1 MGQLLADKKIPLPVG
16 LLSVRSRTSKARF
29 TIVDD
34 CVLLKT
40 EAKRNKH
47 LDLSDFPDRTGFEAS
62 VNHIHLPFDGS
73 AKSLQSSLSF
83 ATELR
88 DALSVF
94 DPTRRFAVILSV
106 SPQGSVVRF
115 HQIRPRE
122 QWLNDDL
129 DSYQDESVL
138 VLT

>member
-1 MGQLLADKKIPLPVG
+1 
-16 LLSVRSRTSKARF
+16 
-29 TIVDD
+29 VDD

-40 EAKRNKH
+40 EARQNKH
-47 LDLSDFPDRTGFEAS
+47 LNLSDFSDRTGFEAS
-62 VNHIHLPFDGS
+62 VNHIHLRFDGS
-73 AKSLQSSLSF
+73 AKSLQSSVSF

-88 DALSVF
+88 AALYVF
-94 DPTRRFAVILSV
+94 APKRRFAVILSV

-122 QWLNDDL
+122 QWLNHDL
-129 DSYQDESVL
+129 DSYQDENLL